1 MDSEKK
7 RSDPSP
13 KKARTYKTAATSCS
27 GGEDL
32 KLLGEARRAMNRNED
47 FKSYAHQAKQ
57 DNSDGSTGLNQNSDL
72 GDAVLL
78 EYYKDWLDLQKRKEF
93 RK

>member
-1 MDSEKK
+1 
-7 RSDPSP
+7 
-13 KKARTYKTAATSCS
+13 
-27 GGEDL
+27 
-32 KLLGEARRAMNRNED
+32 MNRNED